1 MGLALAW
8 GLAES
13 TFFFLVPDVLSSR
26 FVLQNARHGFLA
38 CFASLA
44 GAMLGGVIMF
54 TLGSHA
60 DLNAPILSA
69 MGYLPGINATV
80 IETARLNLAHH
91 GAGALFFDILTGI
104 PYKLYALQAPAAGVN
119 LGLFMLVSIGARL
132 FRFMI
137 VTASAWLIGRTLLA
151 KLSATTR
158 LRIHATGWFAFYAVY
173 FWRMRG

>member
-1 MGLALAW
+1 MGLAFAW

-13 TFFFLVPDVLSSR
+13 TFFFFVPDVLSSR

-44 GAMLGGVIMF
+44 GALLGGLIVF
-54 TLGSHA
+54 KLGSDA
-60 DLNAPILSA
+60 ALNASLLSA
-69 MGYLPGINATV
+69 MTYLPGINTSV

-91 GAGALFFDILTGI
+91 GAGALFAGMLTGI
-104 PYKLYALQAPAAGVN
+104 PYKLYALQAPPAGVN

-132 FRFMI
+132 SRFLI
-137 VTASAWLIGRTLLA
+137 VTTSIWLIGRTMLA

-158 LRIHATGWFAFYAVY
+158 LRIHAAGWFTFYAVY